1 VSTTPSTSTDSIA
14 PSGDFPLL
22 EEVVY
27 LDSAS
32 FGLTAKP
39 VAARMSDFAAER
51 AGRGTIEFDDDAEK
65 AIFDGARDASA
76 RLLNADVNDVAIMS
90 SATEV
95 LCQLAW
101 WRQPQAGT
109 NVVSAD
115 HEFPSVTYPWLR
127 VTQQTG
133 AELRLAQLA
142 GKPWEFSLDHLAELV
157 DEQTDVICISHVQ
170 YSTGTRLDIVKLQE
184 LARSVD
190 ALLVLDATQ
199 SAGVVPIDVQA
210 TGVDVVLSS
219 SYKWL
224 CGAAGAAFCYM
235 RPEVWSGFNPPF
247 VGWRSTVDPTILD
260 PTHIPLAESARR
272 MEYSTP
278 AYTSGIGLQ
287 ASIEYLLGLGID
299 NVFAHNSALAGRF
312 IEGVSAIGGEV
323 WTPREEADRSSTV
336 TVAFPGITNFDVVRK
351 LREIGVAPAPRLGA
365 VRFAWHMF
373 NTPEHVDRTIAALER
388 MLAEAGASASA

>member
-1 VSTTPSTSTDSIA
+1 MSTTPSASTESLA
-14 PSGDFPLL
+14 PREDFPLL
-22 EEVVY
+22 DELVY

-39 VAARMSDFAAER
+39 VAARMAAFAEER
-51 AGRGTIEFDDDAEK
+51 AGRGTIGFDDEAEK
-65 AIFDGARDASA
+65 AVFDGARNASA
-76 RLLNADVNDVAIMS
+76 RLVNADVNDVAIMS

-101 WRQPQAGT
+101 WRQPPAGT

-133 AELRLAQLA
+133 AELRLAKLA
-142 GKPWEFSLDHLAELV
+142 GKPWEFSIEHLAELV
-157 DEQTDVICISHVQ
+157 DEKTDVICISHMQ
-170 YSTGTRLDIVKLQE
+170 YSTGTRLDPTKLQE
-184 LARSVD
+184 LADSVD

-199 SAGVVPIDVQA
+199 SAGVVPIDVRA
-210 TGVDVVLSS
+210 TGVDIVFSS

-235 RPEVWSGFNPPF
+235 RPEVWSRFQPPF

-260 PTHIPLAESARR
+260 PTAIPLAESARR

-287 ASIEYLLGLGID
+287 ASIEYLLGFGID
-299 NVFAHNSALAGRF
+299 NVMAHNSALAGRF
-312 IEGVSAIGGEV
+312 IDGVTAIGGEV
-323 WTPREEADRSSTV
+323 WTPREAADRAGTV
-336 TVAFPGITNFDVVRK
+336 TVSFPGIANFEVVRR
-351 LREIGVAPAPRLGA
+351 LREVGVAPAPRLGA
-365 VRFAWHMF
+365 VRFAWHLF
-373 NTPEHVDRTIAALER
+373 NTEEHVDRTLAALER
-388 MLAEAGASASA
+388 LLGEAQTADSA